1 MDRILRAEIVAEVRK
16 TVAEA
21 MEMYQ
26 EQWLTSDQ
34 LMQRFGFI
42 TKDWPKKYG
51 ETLPRERMEVIDVD
65 GELRCSR
72 WGYPLHKIQRMIAE
86 RQHKRLHVQ

>member
-1 MDRILRAEIVAEVRK
+1 MDRILRAEIVAEVK
-16 TVAEA
+16 QTVAEA

-42 TKDWPKKYG
+42 TKDWLKKYG
-51 ETLPRERMEVIDVD
+51 ETLPRERMEVIDAD